1 MYGHAL
7 RHRALNVSKEPQWIS
22 ASWVHRG
29 AAARSP
35 QTTALRQCQT
45 LRATSSV
52 HFSLLGVFSPCFS
65 FCMHIALYA
74 RKRFLFDFIVRGFLY
89 YGNNT
94 LEFLR
99 GTQGRCLRLYRYR
112 PGGRCASGRSRT
124 ACRESRGEVRSL
136 PTLYTAPEGLRLRG
150 TRCGH
155 TLRAHAAGARDVRG
169 QVAYSVHA
177 RYTNS
182 R

>member
-1 MYGHAL
+1 
-7 RHRALNVSKEPQWIS
+7 
-22 ASWVHRG
+22 
-29 AAARSP
+29 
-35 QTTALRQCQT
+35 
-45 LRATSSV
+45 
-52 HFSLLGVFSPCFS
+52 
-65 FCMHIALYA
+65 MHIALYA

-112 PGGRCASGRSRT
+112 PGGRCASGR
-124 ACRESRGEVRSL
+124 ESHGMSGVAEKSSVATCAMCRSL